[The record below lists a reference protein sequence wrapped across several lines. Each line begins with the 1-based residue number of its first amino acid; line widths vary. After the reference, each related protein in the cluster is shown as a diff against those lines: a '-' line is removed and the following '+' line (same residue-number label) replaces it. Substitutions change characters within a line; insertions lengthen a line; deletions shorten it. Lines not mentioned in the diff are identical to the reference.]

1 MKRWNLGI
9 GVLLLMLFACS
20 AFAQTK
26 TDQFFPDS
34 TKGYVAV
41 SNVNELRA
49 HWRQT
54 ALGQVLLSDS
64 FRDFRES
71 ILSGIEKTWTG
82 RVGMSI
88 RDTLDLAS
96 GEAAFG
102 FVANPG
108 QIPGFVVAIDVTD
121 KKKEV
126 DDFLSRM
133 IRQAFEKKTGTSKKE
148 TLKIGSRSVPMT
160 VMVFPPDS
168 NYPAQRTAY
177 YVLTDHYLIAAD
189 QKELIQQILS
199 GPKPLA
205 SHKAYSTAI
214 QRCVADF
221 PTAHEPQIRFFVQP
235 LELGKAI
242 TLLAQSGP
250 RAQPKQDN
258 SGETPFDIL
267 ANHGLGA
274 IEGVGGTIDFASD
287 DME

>member
-1 MKRWNLGI
+1 MMKRLNLGI

-71 ILSGIEKTWTG
+71 ILSGIEKAWTG

-121 KKKEV
+121 KKKANFEAIYYLV
-126 DDFLSRM
+126 NKGVIAGFKGGEYFAPNDQCTRGQVVLFL
-133 IRQAFEKKTGTSKKE
+133 
-148 TLKIGSRSVPMT
+148 
-160 VMVFPPDS
+160 
-168 NYPAQRTAY
+168 
-177 YVLTDHYLIAAD
+177 
-189 QKELIQQILS
+189 
-199 GPKPLA
+199 
-205 SHKAYSTAI
+205 
-214 QRCVADF
+214 
-221 PTAHEPQIRFFVQP
+221 
-235 LELGKAI
+235 
-242 TLLAQSGP
+242 
-250 RAQPKQDN
+250 
-258 SGETPFDIL
+258 
-267 ANHGLGA
+267 
-274 IEGVGGTIDFASD
+274 
-287 DME
+287 